1 MKKALVIA
9 TVMGFVVT
17 FEKNDIF
24 ILKEMGYEVH
34 IASDL
39 SAYTNEENYNKL
51 ISLGVIT
58 HNIEFNRNPFGFK
71 NVKAFQKLNNLVKK
85 EQFDLIHCHT
95 PVGGVLGRI
104 VGHFNHVSQVIYSA
118 HGFHFFSGA
127 PFKNW
132 LLFYPIE
139 KFCSRWTDILITLNN
154 EDYQRALK
162 FHSRKVKRIHGVGI
176 DINKFNQGKECRGAK
191 RNELGVSEQD
201 IVLLSVG
208 ELSRDKNHKI
218 VLEAMK
224 ELSEFGCK
232 YFICGKGN
240 LEEELD
246 HYISENDLK
255 ENVRLLGYRT
265 DISELLQATDI
276 YVFPSLFEGLSV
288 ALMEAVAAKI
298 PIACTNVRGNV
309 DTVITE
315 ESYFSPNNAKELV
328 GVIKNL
334 ISIKDNTKMINK
346 NYENLLKYQ
355 LSEVDREMREI
366 YKIADAAIEKGRQA

>member
-1 MKKALVIA
+1 MKKALMIA
-9 TVMGFVVT
+9 TVVGFIAS
-17 FEKNDIF
+17 FERNDIS
-24 ILKEMGYEVH
+24 ILQRMEYEVH
-34 IASDL
+34 IASNL
-39 SAYTNEENYNKL
+39 HKCNNKEKLNKL
-51 ISLGVIT
+51 ISLGIIV
-58 HNIEFNRNPFGFK
+58 HNIEFSRNPFSLK
-71 NVKAFQKLNNLVKK
+71 NVKAFQMLNGLVKK

-95 PVGGVLGRI
+95 PVGGVLGRF
-104 VGHFNHVSQVIYSA
+104 VGHFNHVKQVIYSA

-127 PFKNW
+127 PLNNW

-139 KFCSRWTDILITLNN
+139 KFCSRWTDILITLND

-162 FHSRKVKRIHGVGI
+162 FHSKTVKRVHGVGI
-176 DINKFNQGKECRGAK
+176 DINKFNQGKEYREVK
-191 RNELGVSEQD
+191 RKELGVSEQD

-208 ELSRDKNHKI
+208 ELSKDKNHKI

-232 YFICGKGN
+232 YFICGKGS

-246 HYISENDLK
+246 HYILENDLK
-255 ENVRLLGYRT
+255 QNVRLLGYRT

-288 ALMEAVAAKI
+288 ALMEAVAAKL
-298 PIACTNVRGNV
+298 PIACTNVRGNT
-309 DTVITE
+309 DTVITK
-315 ESYFSPNNAKELV
+315 ESYFSPHNAKELV
-328 GVIKNL
+328 KVIKNL

-366 YKIADAAIEKGRQA
+366 YKIADAAIEKEKQA

>member
-1 MKKALVIA
+1 MKKALVVA
-9 TVMGFVVT
+9 TVIGFIAG
-17 FEKNDIF
+17 FEKNDIS

-34 IASDL
+34 VAADL
-39 SAYTNEENYNKL
+39 SICNNKSSYNAL
-51 ISLGVIT
+51 VSLGVIT
-58 HNIEFNRNPFGFK
+58 HNIKFSRNPFRLI
-71 NVKAFQKLNNLVKK
+71 NIKALQKLDRLVKS

-104 VGHFNHVSQVIYSA
+104 VGHFNHVNQVLYSA

-127 PFKNW
+127 PLKNW

-139 KFCSRWTDILITLNN
+139 KFCSRWTDILITLND

-162 FHSRKVKRIHGVGI
+162 FRSKTVKRIHGVGI
-176 DINKFNQGKECRGAK
+176 DINKFNKGKKCRENK

-224 ELSEFGCK
+224 ELSQFRCK

-240 LEEELD
+240 LEEKLT
-246 HYISENDLK
+246 HYILENNL
-255 ENVRLLGYRT
+255 EGNIQLLGYRT

-309 DTVITE
+309 DTVITR
-315 ESYFSPNNAKELV
+315 ESYFSPHSAKELV
-328 GVIKNL
+328 RVVKDL
-334 ISIKDNTKMINK
+334 ISKDNTKMVNK
-346 NYENLLKYQ
+346 NYENLLKFQ
-355 LSEVDREMREI
+355 LSEVDKEMRDI
-366 YKIADAAIEKGRQA
+366 YKLVDKAIEKRKHA